1 MSEET
6 DYWRVQAQDAV
17 TELHAAEARM
27 ADVMRAGDLEHARMA
42 AMIEACEAVAQ
53 FVESYDRDS
62 TVARLLPTFYA
73 NLRVYGKNARA
84 AVSACRAQA
93 DAIVGELAAGRA
105 ATAALATI
113 GAILEGEERGEVSQ
127 HVGWSQ
133 IRIVVS
139 DALARQARESQS

>member
-93 DAIVGELAAGRA
+93 DAIVSELEAGRA
-105 ATAALATI
+105 VVAAVTAYFNKRGAAHAERAGNEDIAEMAEALAEY
-113 GAILEGEERGEVSQ
+113 GA
-127 HVGWSQ
+127 
-133 IRIVVS
+133 
-139 DALARQARESQS
+139 AKKAREE